1 LTRFAGIASIALDNA
16 LLYEATRE
24 AKEAAETANRAKSDF
39 LASMSHE
46 IRTPMN
52 AILGMAELLSE
63 SPLNP
68 EQRKYVS
75 ISRNSGQGL
84 LDIINDILDISKV
97 KAGRLEL
104 EHVPFDLQER
114 RHPDHCPYGPRTHGG
129 QTEMPGCGLYRLFA
143 QTAEKKDLLVKI
155 GEYSG
160 TSENG

>member
-114 RHPDHCPYGPRTHGG
+114 RHPIIALTAHALMEDKQKCLDA
-129 QTEMPGCGLYRLFA
+129 GCTDYLPKPL
-143 QTAEKKDLLVKI
+143 KKRI
-155 GEYSG
+155 FW
-160 TSENG
+160 